1 MRFNIEKRKLLKNEY
16 EDFVFLYNKL
26 QETPK
31 VIFDCGA
38 NNGFVTYQFS
48 KRFNQANIYS
58 FEPNP
63 AVFSILAKSNEKN
76 TRVFVNNMGVSE
88 HNDHLLFYKNNN
100 TGTSSFLEPNDFHK
114 NHLARKY
121 EKIEV
126 PTISI
131 ASFCN
136 ERKIDKIDILKLDIE
151 GFELNALKGCVEML
165 KNCQI
170 DFIYTE
176 VNLIPTYSGQC
187 LIEDVISFLRNL
199 NYIPYNFYG
208 NNESKF
214 RESIITNILFMSP
227 KKAKEFNQLFGSNAV
242 YSN

>member
-1 MRFNIEKRKLLKNEY
+1 MVQIMVLLPTNLIGGLIKQIFTHLNPIQRFILYFKKAGCSKNI
-16 EDFVFLYNKL
+16 F
-26 QETPK
+26 
-31 VIFDCGA
+31 
-38 NNGFVTYQFS
+38 TY
-48 KRFNQANIYS
+48 
-58 FEPNP
+58 
-63 AVFSILAKSNEKN
+63 
-76 TRVFVNNMGVSE
+76 NMGMSE
-88 HNDHLLFYKNNN
+88 NNNRLLFYKNNN
-100 TGTSSFLEPNDFHK
+100 ARTSSFLEPNDFHK

-126 PTISI
+126 PTTSI
-131 ASFCN
+131 ASFCTEHN
-136 ERKIDKIDILKLDIE
+136 INKIDILKLDIE

-214 RESIITNILFMSP
+214 RESIITNIMFISP
-227 KKAKEFNQLFGSNAV
+227 KVAVELNKLFGSNTV
-242 YSN
+242 YTN